1 MKECLENPQ
10 DQENIKIEIRK
21 QYESLNK
28 YI

>member
-10 DQENIKIEIRK
+10 DQENIKTEIRK